1 MEASTPG
8 FLVFSKTGTEQV
20 LRVKF
25 CSNDCKS
32 FSGPLEDF
40 LRPGITCKVLMDVI
54 FTLLDHSCLR
64 TIQSTRILHLDYT
77 VLDASGTH
85 THAVLD
91 VYRAGEGSELQEGS
105 LFTLFHLRSL
115 EYQVFGEFSLTD
127 DLRLAS
133 PLPHVDKHF
142 QLSDDAVTL
151 IDSLL
156 HEGSKCGIVED
167 ICLSAVQSSED
178 QERQSQDAL
187 PDSSNDETTAV
198 TAKSQTWA

>member
-8 FLVFSKTGTEQV
+8 LLVFSKTGTEQV
-20 LRVKF
+20 LGLKF
-25 CSNDCKS
+25 CSDDCKS
-32 FSGPLEDF
+32 FSGPLEGF
-40 LRPGITCKVLMDVI
+40 LRPGITSKVLMDVT
-54 FTLLDHSCLR
+54 FVLLNHSCLR
-64 TIQSTRILHLDYT
+64 TIQSTLILHLDYT

-151 IDSLL
+151 INSLL
-156 HEGSKCGIVED
+156 HEGSKCGVVED
-167 ICLSAVQSSED
+167 ICLPVVQSSED
-178 QERQSQDAL
+178 QEHQSQDAL